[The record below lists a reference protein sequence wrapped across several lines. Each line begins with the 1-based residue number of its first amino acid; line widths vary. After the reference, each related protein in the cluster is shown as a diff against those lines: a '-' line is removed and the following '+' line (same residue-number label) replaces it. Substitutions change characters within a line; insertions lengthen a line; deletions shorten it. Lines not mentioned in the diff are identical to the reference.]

1 MVEQDTIRLLRECD
15 SGVKMGLTAID
26 DVIVH
31 VSDMDFRKM
40 LGGYR
45 EKYANLDGQ
54 LQELL
59 DQYRDDGKEPSP
71 IAKGMSKM
79 KTGMKLL
86 SDDSD
91 RSVADLLTDGNNMG
105 VKSLSRY
112 LNQYTA
118 ADEKSKKI
126 TKKLIQ
132 LGEDLTK
139 EIRSYL

>member
-31 VSDMDFRKM
+31 VSDTDFRKM
-40 LGGYR
+40 LSGYR

-79 KTGMKLL
+79 KTGMKLM

-126 TKKLIQ
+126 TKRLIQ

>member
-1 MVEQDTIRLLRECD
+1 
-15 SGVKMGLTAID
+15 
-26 DVIVH
+26 
-31 VSDMDFRKM
+31 MDK
-40 LGGYR
+40 
-45 EKYANLDGQ
+45 
-54 LQELL
+54 
-59 DQYRDDGKEPSP
+59 YRDEGKEPSP

-79 KTGMKLL
+79 KTGIKLM
-86 SDDSD
+86 SDSSDS
-91 RSVADLLTDGNNMG
+91 SIADLLTDGNNMG

-118 ADEKSKKI
+118 ANEKSKNI

>member
-31 VSDMDFRKM
+31 VSDTDFRKM
-40 LGGYR
+40 LSGYR
-45 EKYANLDGQ
+45 EKYTNLDGQ

-79 KTGMKLL
+79 KTGMKLM